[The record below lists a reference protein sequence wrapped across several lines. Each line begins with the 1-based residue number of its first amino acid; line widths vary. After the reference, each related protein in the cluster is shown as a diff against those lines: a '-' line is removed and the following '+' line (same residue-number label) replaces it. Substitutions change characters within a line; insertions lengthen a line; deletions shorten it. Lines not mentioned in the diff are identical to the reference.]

1 MQGRSCSDSW
11 VFPGIPNISPHPLPL
26 PKKTCFSRLG
36 WEKRRKD
43 TRELVG
49 LTSNRRLL
57 KMTSLTL
64 LPTSRAGSGG
74 RGQSAASAAAGSERE
89 RGGGVGVE
97 RVAGTADARDWR
109 AVGGAAEEP
118 GRGRGETGWVLAR

>member
-1 MQGRSCSDSW
+1 MAGAELQS
-11 VFPGIPNISPHPLPL
+11 FLGIPAPPPQ
-26 PKKTCFSRLG
+26 KKTCFSRLG

-97 RVAGTADARDWR
+97 LVAGTADARDWR

>member
-1 MQGRSCSDSW
+1 MAGAELQS
-11 VFPGIPNISPHPLPL
+11 FLGIPAPPPQ
-26 PKKTCFSRLG
+26 KKTCFSRLG

-64 LPTSRAGSGG
+64 LPTSRASSGG

-89 RGGGVGVE
+89 RGGGLREG
-97 RVAGTADARDWR
+97 ARR
-109 AVGGAAEEP
+109 
-118 GRGRGETGWVLAR
+118 RGRSGARRRHSRCKGLASGRRSRGGTGEGERRDRLGLS

>member
-1 MQGRSCSDSW
+1 
-11 VFPGIPNISPHPLPL
+11 
-26 PKKTCFSRLG
+26 LG

-64 LPTSRAGSGG
+64 LPTSRASSGG

>member
-49 LTSNRRLL
+49 LTANRRLL

-64 LPTSRAGSGG
+64 LPTSRASSGG

-118 GRGRGETGWVLAR
+118 GRGRGETGWVFS

>member
-1 MQGRSCSDSW
+1 
-11 VFPGIPNISPHPLPL
+11 
-26 PKKTCFSRLG
+26 
-36 WEKRRKD
+36 
-43 TRELVG
+43 
-49 LTSNRRLL
+49 
-57 KMTSLTL
+57 MTSLTL

-74 RGQSAASAAAGSERE
+74 RGQSAASAAAGSER
-89 RGGGVGVE
+89 E